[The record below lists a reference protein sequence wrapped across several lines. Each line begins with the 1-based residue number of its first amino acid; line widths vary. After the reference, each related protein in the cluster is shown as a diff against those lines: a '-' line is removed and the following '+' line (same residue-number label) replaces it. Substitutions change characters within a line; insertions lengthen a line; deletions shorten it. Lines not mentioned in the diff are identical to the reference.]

1 MQQLGLQQIAPP
13 HQIEILGRP
22 VEQRRMHPFF
32 ACESDAL
39 VRRQQCAAAVIAASS
54 TDATI
59 ASSIMAATPSATA
72 LIVAA
77 AIVFA
82 ASAAASRSRSSSTN
96 ACTCTCTCTS
106 TCTSVAASITKL
118 QPHAIAVQQHQ
129 LAIDAWE
136 CGKHRIL
143 FDLGDRQA

>member
-1 MQQLGLQQIAPP
+1 
-13 HQIEILGRP
+13 
-22 VEQRRMHPFF
+22 MHPFF

-39 VRRQQCAAAVIAASS
+39 VRRQQCPAAMIAASS

-96 ACTCTCTCTS
+96 ACTYTCTY
-106 TCTSVAASITKL
+106 VAASITKL
-118 QPHAIAVQQHQ
+118 QPHTIAVQQHQ

>member
-1 MQQLGLQQIAPP
+1 MY
-13 HQIEILGRP
+13 
-22 VEQRRMHPFF
+22 PFF

-39 VRRQQCAAAVIAASS
+39 VRLQQCAAAMITASS

-82 ASAAASRSRSSSTN
+82 AGAAASRSRSRNTN
-96 ACTCTCTCTS
+96 ACTCTYTS

-118 QPHAIAVQQHQ
+118 QPHAIAMQQHQ

>member
-1 MQQLGLQQIAPP
+1 
-13 HQIEILGRP
+13 
-22 VEQRRMHPFF
+22 MHPFF

-39 VRRQQCAAAVIAASS
+39 IRRQQCAAAMIAASS

-82 ASAAASRSRSSSTN
+82 ASVAASRNTN
-96 ACTCTCTCTS
+96 AYTY

-118 QPHAIAVQQHQ
+118 QPHAIAMQQHQ